1 MRVQPCRNDSCAD
14 SRLSLYLS
22 QSSYVYTP
30 SWDIFTQCLRGY
42 AITLRG
48 YSTSFWPTQN
58 AHLSRQ
64 HCDLPL
70 RNARPHQGM
79 LTQRPRMGQA
89 PLLLPY
95 CSSFHSRP
103 FLVSQNLF
111 LISSACLSP
120 QRVIVRT
127 IRWTMQGEKKKLC
140 NFSTLNMIWLIPLP
154 CSPSLSYSLTSV
166 FVGTDLVITSGLQQ
180 VGRAVGGVLKAC
192 HS

>member
-1 MRVQPCRNDSCAD
+1 MHSLIGGLPGVNLSPSRVQPCRNDSCAD

-22 QSSYVYTP
+22 QSGYVYTP
-30 SWDIFTQCLRGY
+30 SWDIFTQCLRGS

-64 HCDLPL
+64 RCDLPL

-95 CSSFHSRP
+95 CSSFHTRS
-103 FLVSQNLF
+103 
-111 LISSACLSP
+111 ISC
-120 QRVIVRT
+120 IT
-127 IRWTMQGEKKKLC
+127 K
-140 NFSTLNMIWLIPLP
+140 PLP
-154 CSPSLSYSLTSV
+154 HFIILLESTASDCENNQVDHAGGKKGCAISLHL
-166 FVGTDLVITSGLQQ
+166 I
-180 VGRAVGGVLKAC
+180 
-192 HS
+192 